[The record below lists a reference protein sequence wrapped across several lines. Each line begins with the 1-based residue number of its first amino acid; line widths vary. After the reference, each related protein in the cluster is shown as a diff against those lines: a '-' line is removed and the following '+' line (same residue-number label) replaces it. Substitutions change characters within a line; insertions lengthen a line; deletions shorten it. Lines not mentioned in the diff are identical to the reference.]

1 MKFYQKRGFALVVLV
16 LAILGSC
23 VYGIS
28 KKPADLPQ
36 VSYGNWLRDDAD
48 LLTDETEASLRQYD
62 QSWDSNYRA
71 IIAVATL
78 DTLNGWTY
86 EKAAAELGS
95 RWGLGGNDML
105 LLLVKDSDYYVAL
118 GDNVLDAM
126 TDTYQA
132 GLQGAVE
139 APYYQGDYDAAALAF
154 FRQADVFYAQTL
166 GRQQSGGSY
175 SDYEDNGAWQGNDSG
190 SVAAV
195 VLLVVGIFVVWILLD
210 GLRYR
215 RYRRR
220 PVVVGGPVYYPVFW
234 GRHPRPPRRPA
245 PPRGPRPPMGGG
257 PRPPMGGGP
266 RPPMGGGSSARQS
279 SSQYPS
285 TLPAFRFP
293 ALRELRRREPQRRLQ
308 RQGLRRELPFR
319 RRQPWRRL
327 QRERLRRRQEIS

>member
-62 QSWDSNYRA
+62 QSWDSDYRA

-95 RWGLGGNDML
+95 QWGLGGNDML

-139 APYYQGDYDAAALAF
+139 TPYYQGTTTQRRWPSSGRRMCSMPRRWAVSRAAAAIPIM
-154 FRQADVFYAQTL
+154 RITVR
-166 GRQQSGGSY
+166 GR
-175 SDYEDNGAWQGNDSG
+175 A
-190 SVAAV
+190 
-195 VLLVVGIFVVWILLD
+195 
-210 GLRYR
+210 
-215 RYRRR
+215 
-220 PVVVGGPVYYPVFW
+220 
-234 GRHPRPPRRPA
+234 
-245 PPRGPRPPMGGG
+245 M
-257 PRPPMGGGP
+257 
-266 RPPMGGGSSARQS
+266 
-279 SSQYPS
+279 
-285 TLPAFRFP
+285 TP
-293 ALRELRRREPQRRLQ
+293 ALWRL
-308 RQGLRRELPFR
+308 
-319 RRQPWRRL
+319 WCCW
-327 QRERLRRRQEIS
+327 

>member
-166 GRQQSGGSY
+166 GRQQSGGSDGNRTAVFRNFLPSCHQPGGGAGFY
-175 SDYEDNGAWQGNDSG
+175 QGGLQNGRDSLPVPDEAGASHGIPECDYCGGRYDCPVRSQWLRRIIYCRLYGNQKALRHSGGGGHLLRLCHGYLCGTESGRKKNRPYQQGN
-190 SVAAV
+190 A
-195 VLLVVGIFVVWILLD
+195 
-210 GLRYR
+210 LRADRGHGYVCR
-215 RYRRR
+215 DC
-220 PVVVGGPVYYPVFW
+220 GG
-234 GRHPRPPRRPA
+234 HA
-245 PPRGPRPPMGGG
+245 PFRQ
-257 PRPPMGGGP
+257 
-266 RPPMGGGSSARQS
+266 GGSG
-279 SSQYPS
+279 
-285 TLPAFRFP
+285 LFHFRF
-293 ALRELRRREPQRRLQ
+293 A
-308 RQGLRRELPFR
+308 
-319 RRQPWRRL
+319 
-327 QRERLRRRQEIS
+327 

>member
-62 QSWDSNYRA
+62 QSWDSDYRA

-95 RWGLGGNDML
+95 QWGLGGNDML

-166 GRQQSGGSY
+166 GRIPIMRIT
-175 SDYEDNGAWQGNDSG
+175 
-190 SVAAV
+190 V
-195 VLLVVGIFVVWILLD
+195 
-210 GLRYR
+210 R
-215 RYRRR
+215 
-220 PVVVGGPVYYPVFW
+220 
-234 GRHPRPPRRPA
+234 GRA
-245 PPRGPRPPMGGG
+245 M
-257 PRPPMGGGP
+257 
-266 RPPMGGGSSARQS
+266 
-279 SSQYPS
+279 
-285 TLPAFRFP
+285 TP
-293 ALRELRRREPQRRLQ
+293 ALWRLWCCWWWVSLWCGSCWMACGIAGIAAA
-308 RQGLRRELPFR
+308 R
-319 RRQPWRRL
+319 WW
-327 QRERLRRRQEIS
+327 

>member
-1 MKFYQKRGFALVVLV
+1 M
-16 LAILGSC
+16 
-23 VYGIS
+23 
-28 KKPADLPQ
+28 
-36 VSYGNWLRDDAD
+36 
-48 LLTDETEASLRQYD
+48 TDETETSLRQYD
-62 QSWDSNYRA
+62 QSWDSDYRA

-105 LLLVKDSDYYVAL
+105 LLLVKDSNYYVAL

-139 APYYQGDYDAAALAF
+139 TPYYQGTTTQ
-154 FRQADVFYAQTL
+154 RRWPSSGRRMCSMPQTL

-190 SVAAV
+190 SVSAV
-195 VLLVVGIFVVWILLD
+195 VLLVVGIFVAWILLD

-234 GRHPRPPRRPA
+234 GRHPRPSRRPA

-257 PRPPMGGGP
+257 PRPPMGAVPDRPWEAVLGP
-266 RPPMGGGSSARQS
+266 GGSGPV
-279 SSQYPS
+279 PS

-293 ALRELRRREPQRRLQ
+293 ALRELRR
-308 RQGLRRELPFR
+308 QGAAAVASAARASAGSSRSGGGSRGGGFSGKGFGGGKR
-319 RRQPWRRL
+319 
-327 QRERLRRRQEIS
+327 

>member
-62 QSWDSNYRA
+62 QSWDSDYRA

-95 RWGLGGNDML
+95 QWGLGGNDML

-132 GLQGAVE
+132 GLPGRC
-139 APYYQGDYDAAALAF
+139 GDSL
-154 FRQADVFYAQTL
+154 L
-166 GRQQSGGSY
+166 SG
-175 SDYEDNGAWQGNDSG
+175 
-190 SVAAV
+190 
-195 VLLVVGIFVVWILLD
+195 
-210 GLRYR
+210 
-215 RYRRR
+215 
-220 PVVVGGPVYYPVFW
+220 
-234 GRHPRPPRRPA
+234 
-245 PPRGPRPPMGGG
+245 
-257 PRPPMGGGP
+257 
-266 RPPMGGGSSARQS
+266 
-279 SSQYPS
+279 
-285 TLPAFRFP
+285 
-293 ALRELRRREPQRRLQ
+293 
-308 RQGLRRELPFR
+308 GLRRSGAGLLPAGGCVLCPDAGPSAE
-319 RRQPWRRL
+319 RRQLFR
-327 QRERLRRRQEIS
+327 S